1 MRKELN
7 VDIGK
12 RIKAVRIRIGMTR
25 EKLAEL
31 VDVTPRFIADVER
44 GSVGISIATLKRIC
58 EVMNISSDSL
68 LWDKTAQ
75 TSIDEKLKFVDPDCI
90 EIIEKTVQTEIE
102 LINLIKNKE

>member
-58 EVMNISSDSL
+58 
-68 LWDKTAQ
+68 
-75 TSIDEKLKFVDPDCI
+75 
-90 EIIEKTVQTEIE
+90 
-102 LINLIKNKE
+102 